1 MHLYLAAAAGC
12 GDTDHVDE
20 QEYRERLAHDAA
32 MWRRE
37 GLISEQQ
44 EVALLARSGASGVET
59 VRALRLGWFAT
70 AVSVVG
76 AIAFAAGV
84 VLLFA
89 SNWNAM
95 PSWIRV
101 GAVFGGMTL
110 AYGIGYALLYRY
122 GLQRVGSALILLGAL
137 LYEAGLFLVAQ
148 IYQMPIHNP
157 WALFLLAAAG
167 VLPLAYLFG
176 SRIIMLLAL
185 ADVTAG
191 VVAALVAWYPD
202 SPKAESALIVIA
214 VLGIAF
220 YAIGRLHTLEG
231 ALARF
236 ADTYVFSGLLVLLG
250 LIYAFTFDEPWSA
263 MTRAGVESYAA
274 PAVVYASIAIV
285 CVLVGAR
292 WLLRQ
297 RDLESNIEAGSQVAL
312 LALAAIVATWP
323 GWAGYA
329 IVFNAAYFAI
339 SAGLVTRGYLRGDE
353 RYINAGLLAV
363 AIGLLTRYI
372 DVFWSMLAG
381 SAFFIIGGL
390 VLLAVAFALERTR
403 RGLVRAMGAEA
414 GAKGAPA

>member
-1 MHLYLAAAAGC
+1 M
-12 GDTDHVDE
+12 DE
-20 QEYRERLAHDAA
+20 QEYRERLSHDAA

-110 AYGIGYALLYRY
+110 AYGIGYALIYRY
-122 GLQRVGSALILLGAL
+122 DLQRVGSALILLGAL
-137 LYEAGLFLVAQ
+137 LYEAGLFLITQ
-148 IYQMPIHNP
+148 IYDMPLDHP
-157 WALFLLAAAG
+157 WPLFFLAAAG

-202 SPKAESALIVIA
+202 SPKSESALIVIA

-274 PAVVYASIAIV
+274 PAVVYASIALV
-285 CVLVGAR
+285 CVLVGAQ

-414 GAKGAPA
+414 GVKGAPA